1 MFEDGKLSSEID
13 YWSIGEGNNL
23 NKGLNSLCEL
33 TETLDI
39 SSLSE
44 DHKNELWKIYENF
57 HDMMSFVNEEYN
69 KGKLSDNSHTI

>member
-1 MFEDGKLSSEID
+1 MFEDGKISSEID
-13 YWSIGEGNNL
+13 YGGNNL

-44 DHKNELWKIYENF
+44 DHKNEL
-57 HDMMSFVNEEYN
+57 
-69 KGKLSDNSHTI
+69 

>member
-1 MFEDGKLSSEID
+1 MYLNSKYYRKNYIINLNRIN
-13 YWSIGEGNNL
+13 IGEGNNL

-44 DHKNELWKIYENF
+44 DHKNEL
-57 HDMMSFVNEEYN
+57 
-69 KGKLSDNSHTI
+69 